1 MLILTNIVGHFI
13 FYLLHIFLFFFSC
26 QEPSLI
32 DQNEVPKSNVS
43 HSKSQAGHYLKII
56 LNTGVRSPGFTLTLK
71 GSYGLVIKVFLKI
84 IFPAVETASDYH
96 IQLKD
101 SGWLL

>member
-1 MLILTNIVGHFI
+1 MRAKRDAARS
-13 FYLLHIFLFFFSC
+13 FFS
-26 QEPSLI
+26 PSALVEKSGI
-32 DQNEVPKSNVS
+32 DAYTK
-43 HSKSQAGHYLKII
+43 
-56 LNTGVRSPGFTLTLK
+56 NTCVRSPGFTLTLK